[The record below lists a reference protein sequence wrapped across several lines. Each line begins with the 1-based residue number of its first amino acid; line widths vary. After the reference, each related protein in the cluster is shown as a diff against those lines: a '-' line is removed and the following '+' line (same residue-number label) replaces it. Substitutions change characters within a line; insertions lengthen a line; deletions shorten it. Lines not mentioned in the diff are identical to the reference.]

1 MKQVTLVLKS
11 ANVSREV
18 GSTPFKYVDH
28 GSELIDKL
36 LTNKELQ
43 SDFFEEFSKQ
53 MRSKC
58 SGLQMSDN
66 SGITEAGM
74 VFYYCF
80 LRFFKYFCNFVLTV

>member
-18 GSTPFKYVDH
+18 GSTPFKYVDR
-28 GSELIDKL
+28 GRELIEEL

-43 SDFFEEFSKQ
+43 SDFFEEFGKQ
-53 MRSKC
+53 MRNEC
-58 SGLQMSDN
+58 SGLQTSHN

-74 VFYYCF
+74 VFYFCF
-80 LRFFKYFCNFVLTV
+80 LRFFKYFCNFFLTV